1 MLDQHSAVGALK
13 RLAAVLLR
21 IEAEEPASAP
31 WRSTR
36 LPPPPS
42 SSSSAAPGPAAAT
55 SAARKPAATGEM
67 PGKASSLDAAPHPP
81 PLTGGGS
88 ARVGKGS
95 GGAAR
100 RGLASRP
107 LVLHLKN
114 GAADLKGHLQDANAR
129 GMPIAV
135 AWISGGSSGADA
147 LGGGN
152 VVGGSGG
159 GGGGGDLQQVDLV
172 AALHATMEALASAT
186 AAGAPEG
193 EGGAGTD
200 APVLA
205 AETSSGGSGSCAGPL
220 LLLADVGAST
230 ANAALAA
237 ALKVVTPPVFHI
249 YRDMMVRFRLRH
261 RSTVI
266 VCVCRSVESLW
277 RFALGIKLDSG
288 GDSQSHYPGGR

>member
-1 MLDQHSAVGALK
+1 MGA
-13 RLAAVLLR
+13 
-21 IEAEEPASAP
+21 
-31 WRSTR
+31 
-36 LPPPPS
+36 
-42 SSSSAAPGPAAAT
+42 
-55 SAARKPAATGEM
+55 
-67 PGKASSLDAAPHPP
+67 
-81 PLTGGGS
+81 
-88 ARVGKGS
+88 GS

-100 RGLASRP
+100 KGPASRP

-114 GAADLKGHLQDANAR
+114 GAADLKVQLQDAQAR

-135 AWISGGSSGADA
+135 AWISGG
-147 LGGGN
+147 
-152 VVGGSGG
+152 GGSG
-159 GGGGGDLQQVDLV
+159 DQLIDLV

-186 AAGAPEG
+186 AARAPGGGGA
-193 EGGAGTD
+193 AGTD

-205 AETSSGGSGSCAGPL
+205 AETSSGGSSSCAGPL